1 MGSLQ
6 KTRPRKV
13 SPPMHNCTKTP
24 PFCVRARRGSK
35 RAQRGR
41 MDAFIWADR
50 EKGKDGRP
58 CRASATLGRAG
69 CIDQGTGGKQRK
81 TNTARLSVDNRRSVR
96 RE

>member
-1 MGSLQ
+1 TQNRTIFLDMGSLQ

-35 RAQRGR
+35 RAQWGR

-50 EKGKDGRP
+50 KKGKDGRP
-58 CRASATLGRAG
+58 CRTSATQGRAG
-69 CIDQGTGGKQRK
+69 RIDQG
-81 TNTARLSVDNRRSVR
+81 VR
-96 RE
+96 WETTKNEHSAIE